1 MLAAA
6 VFGIATALMNTFF
19 FMGLARTDLGKSV
32 AIEFI
37 GPIAVAAAMT
47 RTARNAE
54 ALLLAAS
61 GVVVLGGLE
70 VGDNT
75 IGLLLILAASAMWA
89 LYIVIGSRIAQLRRC
104 VAGLG
109 IGLAI
114 GAVAITPIGAPGSA
128 HVFTT
133 PRLLVGCVLV
143 GVFSNAIGYGIDQHV
158 LRRIPVRRF
167 SVLLALLPVTAVVFG
182 WIGLDQVPSP
192 VEFAGMALVLAGV
205 VLQERDEIPHP
216 ARERSPLT
224 HAHAD
229 SVQIRTT
236 VGMMNRRGFSDRPP
250 WIPEAVEVADLD
262 AVAVGVGRR
271 VVGVGLKVERAHG
284 HVRRVDRQVR
294 PINGSP
300 MREELIASNAWIDPT
315 IPGRRRARRLCAA
328 RGQLGRRRLGTMS
341 RRRPGSGWNPL
352 TMPSKR
358 KIGPWTTGIP
368 S

>member
-1 MLAAA
+1 VTAPPGRARSVRTLSSYFDAAAPEPLFVLSAIAQYTGATIAMLLFDEVAPRTVAWLRVASAAVVLILVSPGALHRWTRPQLLAAA

-47 RTARNAE
+47 RTARNAG
-54 ALLLAAS
+54 ALLLAAC

-75 IGLLLILAASAMWA
+75 IGLLWILAASAMWA
-89 LYIVIGSRIAQLRRC
+89 LYIVIGSRIAQLGRG

-128 HVFTT
+128 DVFTT

-192 VEFAGMALVLAGV
+192 VEFAGIALVLAGV

-216 ARERSPLT
+216 A
-224 HAHAD
+224 A
-229 SVQIRTT
+229 
-236 VGMMNRRGFSDRPP
+236 G
-250 WIPEAVEVADLD
+250 EA
-262 AVAVGVGRR
+262 
-271 VVGVGLKVERAHG
+271 
-284 HVRRVDRQVR
+284 
-294 PINGSP
+294 P
-300 MREELIASNAWIDPT
+300 
-315 IPGRRRARRLCAA
+315 
-328 RGQLGRRRLGTMS
+328 
-341 RRRPGSGWNPL
+341 
-352 TMPSKR
+352 
-358 KIGPWTTGIP
+358 
-368 S
+368 